1 MEHGVHISLKAEPL
15 LESVVF
21 PFTNSLLLGLIV
33 AGLLLVSG
41 LVLKKRLALVPSSG
55 QNITE
60 IALEGLLDL
69 MDSVLGERRKS
80 EKYLP
85 LVATI
90 FIMVMTAN
98 WLGLFPGVG
107 SIGIQGDH
115 GFIPFF
121 RAPSADLN
129 FTLAIAIISV
139 FATHIL
145 AIRELGILS
154 HGKKFFNF
162 SSPILFFVGILEL
175 VSEFAKI
182 VSFSFRLFGNVF
194 AGEVLL
200 IIIAFLAPYLAPVPF
215 LFLEIFVGFIQ
226 AFVFAMLT
234 LVFLAIATADH
245 GSEH

>member
-1 MEHGVHISLKAEPL
+1 MQNSIHISLKGEPL
-15 LESVVF
+15 FQSVVF
-21 PFTNSLLLGLIV
+21 PFTNSLLLGVIV
-33 AGLLLVSG
+33 VGLLFILG
-41 LVLKKRLALVPSSG
+41 LVLKKKLALVPGTG
-55 QNITE
+55 QSITE
-60 IALEGLLDL
+60 TGLESLLGL
-69 MDSVLGERRKS
+69 MDSVLGNRHKS
-80 EKYLP
+80 ERYLP
-85 LVATI
+85 LIATI
-90 FIMVMTAN
+90 FVMVMTAN
-98 WLGLFPGVG
+98 WLGLLPGVG
-107 SIGIQGDH
+107 SIGIKGEH

-139 FATHIL
+139 VATHIL
-145 AIRELGILS
+145 AIKELGVGS
-154 HGKKFFNF
+154 HAKKFFNF

-200 IIIAFLAPYLAPVPF
+200 IIIGFLAPYVAPVPF

-234 LVFLAIATADH
+234 LVFVAIATTSH
-245 GSEH
+245 EGEH